1 MEQIKKELKF
11 FWYVLG
17 AIVLFLVC
25 LKLIIIA
32 SYPGDEKKFSK
43 LFSEKYW
50 QITDIEL
57 RALTIDGENI
67 SSPNKTIGHIIHDK
81 IDNKSNTA
89 ARWINAENGL
99 KKMIDHD
106 NFFMAK
112 KQPEMDI

>member
-50 QITDIEL
+50 
-57 RALTIDGENI
+57 
-67 SSPNKTIGHIIHDK
+67 
-81 IDNKSNTA
+81 
-89 ARWINAENGL
+89 
-99 KKMIDHD
+99 
-106 NFFMAK
+106 
-112 KQPEMDI
+112 